1 MNKPFSDLAG
11 SPSSPSTFP
20 RLQSTTPNPHHPA
33 HLARLPLALVVTIPL
48 ANDAA
53 PPPTWP
59 DDVVYLTRSRVDKA
73 FPRELLPLL
82 APNGFNPRPVT
93 FPAHL
98 IQIKRVSD
106 PKHPANGQRCLVA
119 KKKLSPKELVIPYLG
134 EIHATLTDEEGKSTL
149 AATLLTVCS

>member
-11 SPSSPSTFP
+11 SPSSPSTFL
-20 RLQSTTPNPHHPA
+20 RLQSTTLSLHHPA
-33 HLARLPLALVVTIPL
+33 PSACLPPTPVVNIPL

-82 APNGFNPRPVT
+82 APNGFNPKPVT

-119 KKKLSPKELVIPYLG
+119 KKKLAPKELVIPYLG
-134 EIHATLTDEEGKSTL
+134 EIHATLTDEEGKGML
-149 AATLLTVCS
+149 AAVRVVVSS